1 MERPVTELI
10 AEGTAIERKHFKDV
24 NELLKVTTRR
34 MLIGGYNVPI
44 ANLPYTLVSDAAHQL
59 AKGEPFAGCYW
70 DTPKGPG
77 VRTAVERRSRGR
89 VGDRQAIR
97 RRRSSQR
104 QRVHGEL
111 RCGSRVR
118 GNVARCS
125 SFSLFTQRY
134 RSWAR
139 SRPN

>member
-59 AKGEPFAGCYW
+59 AKGEPFAGCYR
-70 DTPKGPG
+70 DTPKG
-77 VRTAVERRSRGR
+77 R
-89 VGDRQAIR
+89 VFGL
-97 RRRSSQR
+97 RSSDEAVDVSEIAKR
-104 QRVHGEL
+104 YGGGGHRNASGFTV
-111 RCGSRVR
+111 SFA
-118 GNVARCS
+118 VAAGFEETS
-125 SFSLFTQRY
+125 TVSGPQTL
-134 RSWAR
+134 
-139 SRPN
+139 